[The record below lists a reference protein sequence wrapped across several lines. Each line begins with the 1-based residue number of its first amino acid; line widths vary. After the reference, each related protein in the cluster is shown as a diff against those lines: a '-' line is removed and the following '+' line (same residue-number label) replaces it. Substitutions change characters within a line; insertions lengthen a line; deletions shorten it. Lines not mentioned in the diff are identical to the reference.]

1 MAMANKAAKKGSAE
15 MATHMVS
22 PTASAIPGLSMI
34 SGGRST
40 ATPYGLPLSE
50 SCLSCKLR
58 NQSFFCALAPKA
70 VADLEHI
77 KHANSFP
84 SGAIVFLEGQSPR
97 GVYVLCQGKAKLTTT
112 NAEGKTMILKI
123 AQPGEVLG
131 LHATISGKAY
141 ELTVETLQPSQLT
154 FIGREDFLR
163 FIRQHGDVCLQA
175 AQHLSRDCQS
185 AYEVVRS
192 IGLSHSA
199 PSKLAKLLVNWAAE
213 TKSSNGVAQIRV
225 TLTHEEIA
233 QLIGSSR
240 ETVTRALSSL
250 RKQGVLQLKGSTL
263 TIRNLGALEHLASQ

>member
-1 MAMANKAAKKGSAE
+1 
-15 MATHMVS
+15 MATHTVPVMDTHFAGFPVVAEGRG
-22 PTASAIPGLSMI
+22 PAAS
-34 SGGRST
+34 
-40 ATPYGLPLSE
+40 PYGLPLSE
-50 SCLSCKLR
+50 SCLKCNLR
-58 NQSFFCALAPKA
+58 TQNFFCSLSPKPMS
-70 VADLEHI
+70 DLEHI

-84 SGAIVFLEGQSPR
+84 AGSIVFLEGQAAR

-112 NAEGKTMILKI
+112 SADGKTMILKI
-123 AQPGEVLG
+123 AHPGEVLG

-163 FIRQHGDVCLQA
+163 FIRQHGEVCLQA
-175 AQHLSRDCQS
+175 AQHLSRDCQA

-199 PSKLAKLLVNWAAE
+199 PAKLAKLLLQWAAE
-213 TKSSNGVAQIRV
+213 AKPANGTVQLRV

-240 ETVTRALSSL
+240 ETVTRALSAL
-250 RKQGVLQLKGSTL
+250 RRQGTLQLKGATL
-263 TIRNLGALEHLASQ
+263 TIRNLAALQRLAAD

>member
-1 MAMANKAAKKGSAE
+1 
-15 MATHMVS
+15 MATHTVPVMDTHFPGFPAVS
-22 PTASAIPGLSMI
+22 AARSASAS
-34 SGGRST
+34 
-40 ATPYGLPLSE
+40 PYGLPLAE
-50 SCLSCKLR
+50 SCVTCKLR
-58 NQSFFCALAPKA
+58 NQNFFCSLAPKP
-70 VADLEHI
+70 VADLEQI

-84 SGAIVFLEGQSPR
+84 AGAIVFLEGQAPR

-112 NAEGKTMILKI
+112 SSDGKTMILKI

-154 FIGREDFLR
+154 FIGRDDFLR
-163 FIRQHGDVCLQA
+163 FIRQHGEVCLQA
-175 AQHLSRDCQS
+175 AQHLSRDCQA

-199 PSKLAKLLVNWAAE
+199 PAKLAKLLLQWAAE
-213 TKSSNGVAQIRV
+213 SKPVNGTVQLRV

-240 ETVTRALSSL
+240 ETVTRALSAL
-250 RKQGVLQLKGSTL
+250 RRQGILQLKGATL
-263 TIRNLGALEHLASQ
+263 TIRNLAALQRLGED

>member
-1 MAMANKAAKKGSAE
+1 MTSQYPVL
-15 MATHMVS
+15 TR
-22 PTASAIPGLSMI
+22 I
-34 SGGRST
+34 SGGRS
-40 ATPYGLPLSE
+40 AAASPYGLPLAE

-58 NQSFFCALAPKA
+58 NQSFFCALPPKA
-70 VADLEHI
+70 IADLEHI

-84 SGAIVFLEGQSPR
+84 AGAVVFLEGQSPR

-112 NAEGKTMILKI
+112 SADGKTMILKI

-154 FIGREDFLR
+154 FIGRDDFLR

-199 PSKLAKLLVNWAAE
+199 PAKLAKLLLQWAAE
-213 TKSSNGVAQIRV
+213 AKPANGAVQLRV

-240 ETVTRALSSL
+240 ETVTRALSAL
-250 RKQGVLQLKGSTL
+250 RRQGTLQLKGATL
-263 TIRNLGALEHLASQ
+263 TVRNMAALERLAGN